1 MTAGR
6 GHPGQNRYDK
16 TIRTSQQGQNGRGGG
31 GKHAGAGKL
40 KLAARTGQL
49 GLDRLDRKAGK
60 EVRNR
65 HRVRT
70 AVSGKPERVIDELY
84 SPRRKE

>member
-16 TIRTSQQGQNGRGGG
+16 TIRASQQGQNGGGG
-31 GKHAGAGKL
+31 GRKHAGAGKL
-40 KLAARTGQL
+40 KLAARTGQP

-60 EVRNR
+60 EQ
-65 HRVRT
+65 
-70 AVSGKPERVIDELY
+70 SGIDTGSGQPCQE
-84 SPRRKE
+84 SRRG